1 MHVKASSRLGF
12 MLLAGEPLREP
23 IVQHGPFVMS
33 TQDQI
38 MQAFQDYHSGSFLAE
53 ECTYK
58 LHTKGKTTTTKRR
71 IEGRRSDYYYK
82 LVRLSWESLRLL
94 SSLSSC
100 LCAWPKARSNRPT
113 KSASS

>member
-1 MHVKASSRLGF
+1 

-38 MQAFQDYHSGSFLAE
+38 MQAFQDYHSGNFLAE

-58 LHTKGKTTTTKRR
+58 LHTKDKTVTSKRR
-71 IEGRRSDYYYK
+71 IEGRR
-82 LVRLSWESLRLL
+82 
-94 SSLSSC
+94 
-100 LCAWPKARSNRPT
+100 
-113 KSASS
+113 